1 MCFARRCTTLCTP
14 LPKCVYSTKSKS
26 SMNWSNTSTACIVA
40 DGASAAASAKSW
52 KNNNQQRL
60 VGVVLQYDVK

>member
-14 LPKCVYSTKSKS
+14 LSKCVYSTKSKS

-52 KNNNQQRL
+52 KINNQQRL